1 VGRSSRASGGEL
13 TAEHTQHVLRGK
25 ACCSPS

>member
-13 TAEHTQHVLRGK
+13 TAEDRKHVLRGK